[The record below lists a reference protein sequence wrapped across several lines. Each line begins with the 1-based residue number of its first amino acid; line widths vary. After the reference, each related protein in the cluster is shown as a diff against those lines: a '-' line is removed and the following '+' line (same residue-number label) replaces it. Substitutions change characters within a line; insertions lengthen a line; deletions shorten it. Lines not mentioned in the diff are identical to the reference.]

1 MAKIPYNSLISSM
14 TMFFINEELDKKFF
28 LLRKEKLNELRNQ
41 FKDIDTREGLAR
53 YIHENE
59 SSLNNLLV
67 LLGVSTELFKRVV
80 TLFRMERGMV
90 FATEW
95 DVRGVRRFALTDD
108 ALMTKLCDLFLSGL
122 DDPELVKLIPRYK
135 LSNFVINES
144 VMKRIQNDDFLDFLI
159 SKEFDTSYNSEV
171 SQSITGQIDDLLKNI
186 CEKKGLILKQI
197 GSIDSAG
204 NGTQQIQVNYAI
216 SKRNVELPS
225 YYIKYSFNL
234 TTAKG
239 QTDFKRSV
247 QNLRAFIRTKNPDA
261 RQIVIIDGAGWVGRQ
276 SDLRGVWDYSD
287 YCLNLKS
294 IGELNNIIE

>member
-1 MAKIPYNSLISSM
+1 MAKIPYNSLISTM
-14 TMFFINEELDKKFF
+14 TMFFINEEIDKKYF
-28 LLRKEKLNELRNQ
+28 LLRKEKLNELRDQ
-41 FKDIDTREGLAR
+41 FKEIDTREGLVR
-53 YIHENE
+53 YIRDNE

-80 TLFRMERGMV
+80 TLFRIERGMI

-95 DVRGVRRFALTDD
+95 DLRGVRRFAMTDD
-108 ALMTKLCDLFLSGL
+108 ALMNKLCDLFLKGQN
-122 DDPELVKLIPRYK
+122 DPELVALIPKYK
-135 LSNFVINES
+135 LSNFVISEA
-144 VMKRIQNDDFLDFLI
+144 VMRRIQNDEFLDFLI
-159 SKEFDTSYNSEV
+159 SKDFDTSYNSEV
-171 SQSITGQIDDLLKNI
+171 SQSITGQIDNILKCI
-186 CEKKGLILKQI
+186 CDKKGLELKQI

-216 SKRNVELPS
+216 GKNNVELPL

-247 QNLRAFIRTKNPDA
+247 QDLRAYIKSKNPNA
-261 RQIVIIDGAGWVGRQ
+261 RQIVIVDGAGWVGRQ

-287 YCLNLKS
+287 FCLNLKQ
-294 IGELNNIIE
+294 IDELNNIIE